1 MRDSY
6 LGLADRSGLRLL
18 IPEREHVSRFLT
30 RRALR
35 ESSVCLWAVIDT
47 VHHQAISA
55 ELLSGEWLNALCLLE
70 LLAVDF
76 GICTLTD
83 PIPAHAI
90 ANT

>member
-1 MRDSY
+1 
-6 LGLADRSGLRLL
+6 
-18 IPEREHVSRFLT
+18 
-30 RRALR
+30 
-35 ESSVCLWAVIDT
+35 LWAVIDT